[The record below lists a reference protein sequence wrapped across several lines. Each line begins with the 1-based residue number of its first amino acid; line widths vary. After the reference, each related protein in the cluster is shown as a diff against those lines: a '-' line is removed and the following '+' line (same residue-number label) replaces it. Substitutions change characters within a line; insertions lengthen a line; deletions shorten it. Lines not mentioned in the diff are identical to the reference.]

1 MGPRRFSA
9 PVGGAAALLR
19 PGFWGDLRLAW
30 RLYRDPRVA
39 PKLKLTV
46 PVLAALYVVSP
57 VDLLPDLLLGLGQVD
72 DLGVLGLAVAFVTRV
87 VPRLAPREVLDE
99 HLAAMGRRAPGT
111 PAAADDGAGPI
122 EAEYTVRR

>member
-1 MGPRRFSA
+1 M
-9 PVGGAAALLR
+9 
-19 PGFWGDLRLAW
+19 RLAW

-39 PKLKLTV
+39 PTLKLTV

-99 HLAAMGRRAPGT
+99 HLAAMGRRAPVT
-111 PAAADDGAGPI
+111 PAAAADGEGPI
-122 EAEYTVRR
+122 EAHYSVRR